1 VRLLEETATETGAE
15 VVVAVE
21 EDRTVV
27 VVGAEV
33 MEGEGS
39 EEAPAALV
47 VEGSI
52 GMGPDAV
59 TDRE

>member
-1 VRLLEETATETGAE
+1 MRLLEGTTTETDAE

-21 EDRTVV
+21 DDGTVV

-39 EEAPAALV
+39 EEVPAVLV

-52 GMGPDAV
+52 DMGPDSV